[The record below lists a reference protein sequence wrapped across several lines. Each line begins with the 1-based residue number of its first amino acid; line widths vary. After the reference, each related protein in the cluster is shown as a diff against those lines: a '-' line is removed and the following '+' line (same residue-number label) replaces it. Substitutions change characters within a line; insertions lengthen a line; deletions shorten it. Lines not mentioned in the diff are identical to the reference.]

1 MLEGGVLYFL
11 DEGGGVLKKDL
22 SIGAAQ
28 TYHTGHQHAENI
40 VRDHEFPIPW
50 FYDPSFI

>member
-11 DEGGGVLKKDL
+11 DEGGGVLKKYI
-22 SIGAAQ
+22 SIGAAR
-28 TYHTGHQHAENI
+28 HQHAENI

-50 FYDPSFI
+50 F